1 MSANNSISKLLEQ
14 FIELYNNALATFEKT
29 NEAITTDAKVVNI
42 DLYDPSTGSTS
53 TKAIPSFGFLK
64 SEIERLSN
72 NVASLTGANDS
83 ASSVR
88 LSDGSFRRV
97 YTHKLKGPAPT
108 INSISAPTGFETMEN
123 EFFEDF
129 LNPLLKIKFDLSGQ
143 IPVNTEQAYI
153 ERYVFKGDDAT
164 SISGFDTLYKNNSE
178 INYDT
183 FKAELLANGYQYVVD
198 KQVVEM
204 PVRSVQYYG
213 NFDVVSIDTA
223 QITKTVDGTPQTK
236 TVRLFTVNKL
246 TYSDS
251 SKSLKETET
260 IKVGDSII
268 VNSGNLATRYK
279 IDSINTDTLQ
289 LELSLIEGFEAI
301 RLGVN
306 QISIYKDV
314 DTNVSVEINVS
325 FDERQVIFVK
335 AVDPDSKVQSENF
348 SPGAGFYSN
357 ELQILLTSG
366 ITMTLAE
373 YYRKEVADFGQFIKS
388 LKTDSIPPA
397 AIGITPNQPVL
408 DVANFKVVQ
417 INKHLTSNDSTD
429 KIVKLKADK
438 AAIEQNIKKYD
449 ASIGSTR
456 SLVNTKKYASKV
468 EADKDKSQLNSILSA
483 RKAETDAYTSVV
495 NEISTIASSNNLA
508 NVSPKYRVRG
518 FWSTPEAKT
527 LNDSLPQEVVQF
539 KIRYRYSSA
548 NGSTSQVD
556 QITFQDGTTAKSA
569 AFSNWVEVHG
579 PIRKRLLDP
588 STGKYYWSV
597 SNEED
602 SQEVNFNSVDISIQ
616 PGEIVEMQI
625 KSISEAGFP
634 TTPIESDW
642 SEIVRIPF
650 PDGEIQAENLS
661 DIVKENSL
669 ESIRVNINSD
679 LTSAGVYTHVSDSFN
694 SNDKYFAHTANTIA
708 SGFLTVE
715 QNPITVFDKLQEL
728 QAQVE
733 LLTARINGTLGEL
746 QVYIE
751 DEDGNITNVANNTTV
766 KLFAGNYVD
775 EVNALSGTKK
785 GAIITKIFKLKLA
798 NTKATTLEL
807 ISRLVGDYETPA
819 NVSTN
824 SVEFG
829 LGTGV
834 ADPAI
839 ASDSY
844 YTNEGRYDWVPIQY
858 QNTPSINS
866 STPWFNSIPFQSS
879 QMKGQY
885 IYSRHKNIANDDSLY
900 AEGII
905 DLSAFD
911 GSGID
916 DYEYG
921 MSYNLTGITPA
932 SGVNRNYS
940 SASGVAF
947 ATTSGSSDFI
957 WSGSYNGLT
966 PLVTALDSGANT
978 PSSTTYDNAIFLHK
992 NHPLLNQ
999 AITAN
1004 QLSIIDL
1011 HSLGIIG
1018 MPKTATRRVNMD
1030 SGSKQTPYRVATWTN
1045 AGGVSVS
1052 RSLKMSFDSNDVYLL
1067 GGRSCGAFLYMAPLE
1082 QNSLLVDAKNKF
1094 GKSRVEAGSSKA
1106 LSVDLIFQYRMT
1118 DYYGDDN
1125 NIGRVGGIASTSL
1138 SNITYSKKIGLDI
1151 IDNQKNEFQ
1160 FDVEIY
1166 AKYKAEGSS
1175 ITNITKSMLTNFNS
1189 GGAGGGAY
1197 RRWLYRDDLSQP
1209 SEYTFYNRYE

>member
-29 NEAITTDAKVVNI
+29 NEAITTDSKVVNI
-42 DLYDPSTGSTS
+42 DLYDPATGSTS
-53 TKAIPSFGFLK
+53 TKAIPSFGYLK

-153 ERYVFKGDDAT
+153 ERYVFKGDDAV
-164 SISGFDTLYKNNSE
+164 SVSGFDTLYKNNSE
-178 INYDT
+178 VDYDT
-183 FKAELLANGYQYVVD
+183 FKTELLSNGYKYVVD
-198 KQVVEM
+198 KQVIEM

-223 QITKTVDGTPQTK
+223 QITKVVDGTPQTK

-260 IKVGDSII
+260 IKVGDSVI
-268 VNSGNLATRYK
+268 VNSGNLSTRYK
-279 IDSINTDTLQ
+279 IDSISTDTLQ
-289 LELSLIEGFEAI
+289 LELSLIEGYEAI
-301 RLGVN
+301 RLGTN

-325 FDERQVIFVK
+325 FDERQVVFVK
-335 AVDPDSKVQSENF
+335 AVDPDSKVQSESF

-357 ELQILLTSG
+357 ELQILLTDG
-366 ITMTLAE
+366 TTMTLAE
-373 YYRKEVADFGQFIKS
+373 YYRKEVSDFGQFIKS

-408 DVANFKVVQ
+408 DAANFKVVQ
-417 INKHLTSNDSTD
+417 INKHLTSNDSTN
-429 KIVKLKADK
+429 KIVKLKSDK

-449 ASIGSTR
+449 SSIGQTR

-468 EADKDKSQLNSILSA
+468 EADKDKSQLNTLLSS
-483 RKAETDAYTSVV
+483 RKAETDAYSSVV
-495 NEISTIASSNNLA
+495 NEISTIATSNNLA

-518 FWSTPEAKT
+518 FWSTPAAKT

-569 AFSNWVEVHG
+569 AFSNWVEVNG

-588 STGKYYWSV
+588 ATGKYYWSV

-602 SQEVNFNSVDISIQ
+602 SQEVNFNSLDISIQ

-642 SEIVRIPF
+642 SEIIKIPF

-669 ESIRVNINSD
+669 ESVRVNINSD
-679 LTSAGVYTHVSDSFN
+679 LTSAGVYSHVADSFN
-694 SNDKYFAHTANTIA
+694 SNEKYFAHTANTIA
-708 SGFLTVE
+708 SGFLTSE

-733 LLTARINGTLGEL
+733 LLTAKLNGTLGEL

-751 DEDGNITNVANNTTV
+751 DEDGNITNVTNNTTV

-785 GAIITKIFKLKLA
+785 GAIITKVFKLKLG

-819 NVSTN
+819 NVSTTDLK
-824 SVEFG
+824 FG
-829 LGTGV
+829 RGTGTI
-834 ADPAI
+834 DPSI
-839 ASDSY
+839 SSDSY

-858 QNTPSINS
+858 QNTPSITGA
-866 STPWFNSIPFQSS
+866 TPWFSNIPFQSS

-885 IYSRHKNIANDDSLY
+885 IYGRHKNIANDDSLY
-900 AEGII
+900 TESVI
-905 DLSAFD
+905 DASAFD
-911 GSGID
+911 GTGVD
-916 DYEYG
+916 DHEYG
-921 MSYNLTGITPA
+921 MSYTVTGFTPTIN
-932 SGVNRNYS
+932 VNRNYTN
-940 SASGVAF
+940 ATGTAF
-947 ATTSGSSDFI
+947 ATTTGPSDFI
-957 WSGSYNGLT
+957 WSGAYSGLT
-966 PLVTALDSGANT
+966 PLTTALDSGTNT
-978 PSSTTYDNAIFLHK
+978 PSSTVYDNAIFLHK
-992 NHPLLNQ
+992 SHPLVNQ
-999 AITAN
+999 ATVGN

-1018 MPKTATRRVNMD
+1018 MPKTSTRRVNMD
-1030 SGSKQTPYRVATWTN
+1030 SGLKQTPYRVATWTN
-1045 AGGVSVS
+1045 KGGTVVS
-1052 RSLKMSFDSNDVYLL
+1052 RSLKMSFDANDVYLL
-1067 GGRSCGAFLYMAPLE
+1067 GGRSCGSFLYMAPLS

-1118 DYYGDDN
+1118 DYYGDAN
-1125 NIGRVGGIASTSL
+1125 SIGRVGGIASTNL

-1175 ITNITKSMLTNFNS
+1175 VTNITKSMLTNFNN

-1209 SEYTFYNRYE
+1209 SEYAFYHLQ